1 VTGSINATEDRAL
14 QPSHVCV
21 PQARDSLPEAAV
33 QSLSQPQPAV
43 QTSWTT
49 DKLISIRDVRE
60 LFGLGRTAA
69 YELTHRPEFPVPV
82 VISPRC
88 YRWWASEVLA
98 FAASI
103 RSQGTK
109 PRRPA
114 SCARRRREPDLSTS
128 ACRISGKVR
137 TARTRRQAP

>member
-1 VTGSINATEDRAL
+1 VTGSINAAKGPDAAF
-14 QPSHVCV
+14 
-21 PQARDSLPEAAV
+21 PQAHDSFSETAV
-33 QSLSQPQPAV
+33 QSTGQPPLAV
-43 QTSWTT
+43 QTSWTSDT
-49 DKLISIRDVRE
+49 LISIRDLRE
-60 LFGLGRTAA
+60 FFGLGRTAA
-69 YELTHRPEFPVPV
+69 YELTRRPGFPVPV

-103 RSQGTK
+103 RSQSAK
-109 PRRPA
+109 PNRPA

-137 TARTRRQAP
+137 AARTRRQAP